1 MVSGMDIYR
10 EVAKAQSWGMGG
22 DLGDGWVEPSPTF
35 SHSMDIFLALILGWP
50 TWCWR

>member
-35 SHSMDIFLALILGWP
+35 SHSMDISLALILG
-50 TWCWR
+50 